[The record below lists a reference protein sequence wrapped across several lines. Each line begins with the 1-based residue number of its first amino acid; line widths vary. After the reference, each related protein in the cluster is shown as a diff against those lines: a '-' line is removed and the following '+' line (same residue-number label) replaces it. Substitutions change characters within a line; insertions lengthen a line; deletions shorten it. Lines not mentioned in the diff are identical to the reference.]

1 MRNRLCRI
9 VLVPALGLLVLGGC
23 AHNPDVAP
31 EAALGSESAAPAP
44 AAGVTEKS
52 LPASDVPVAVAEA
65 APAAAAGEIAAQ
77 PVPVPEGGPVQE
89 VLRVQT
95 DAIMPENLAEG
106 VHVDGAVTGTTPPPL
121 PTDEEIMA
129 QYRIGPTD
137 VLDFKSFDDATLNTA
152 VTVRHDGYVSL
163 PWIPDIKLGGLTR
176 EEATAK
182 VREAYQA
189 LYFEA
194 EVSLQ
199 ITEAKSKTYMVTG
212 EVAKPAEFPYL
223 KPITLLDAIVAAGG
237 LRINQRGGDSYVGG
251 QGQLVQAVIIRGTGD
266 ERTPTVYD
274 LRNMDQPGAHPS
286 QTPVL
291 PGDTVVVP
299 EGMNLVYVLGAVG
312 RPGIQPLSYG
322 MTMLQFLASVGGINE
337 NIARMKQIV
346 LIREVDGSNSEIK
359 LIDIRT
365 MLRTGQDML
374 VQPGDIIYVPQKRL
388 VNLATLIN
396 NSIGIVS
403 PIINITSQAMGL
415 YTQAYD
421 AFYADERIDLLYNS
435 ENSSQLQTNLQLLEA
450 IRTVGEA
457 ANAAGVK

>member
-1 MRNRLCRI
+1 MRNRLCNML
-9 VLVPALGLLVLGGC
+9 LVPALGLFVLGGC
-23 AHNPDVAP
+23 AHDPDAAP
-31 EAALGSESAAPAP
+31 EVGLASESPAPAGEVTETSLPPEPTPSDAQPAATAAAPAEEIVVES
-44 AAGVTEKS
+44 VT
-52 LPASDVPVAVAEA
+52 
-65 APAAAAGEIAAQ
+65 
-77 PVPVPEGGPVQE
+77 VPEGGAVQE
-89 VLRVQT
+89 AVRVQT
-95 DAIMPENLAEG
+95 DAIMPGDLPGGAAL
-106 VHVDGAVTGTTPPPL
+106 DGPAKGEVPPAP
-121 PTDEEIMA
+121 PTEEEIMA

-137 VLDFKSFDDATLNTA
+137 VLEFRSFDDETLNTS

-163 PWIPDIKLGGLTR
+163 PWISDLKLGGLTR
-176 EEATAK
+176 DEATAK
-182 VREAYQA
+182 VREAYQS

-199 ITEAKSKTYMVTG
+199 ITEAMSKTYLVTG
-212 EVAKPAEFPYL
+212 EVARPAEFPYV

-337 NIARMKQIV
+337 SIARMKQIV
-346 LIREVDGSNSEIK
+346 LIREVDGANSEIQ

-374 VQPGDIIYVPQKRL
+374 IQPGDIIYVPQKKL

-396 NSIGIVS
+396 NSIGVVS
-403 PIINITSQAMGL
+403 PIINITSQALGL

-435 ENSSQLQTNLQLLEA
+435 DNSSQLQTNLQLLEA
-450 IRTVGEA
+450 IRTIGNVADGVG
-457 ANAAGVK
+457 GTK